1 MLQVIASIVVVFLAV
16 YAGLRRLRDTEIGRL
31 RIKCT
36 VDLVSNRW
44 ILKPLPAI
52 ANSLEARATF
62 MSALNAVPALFG
74 DDSGV
79 MEDFRYLKSQLT
91 KDANPALII
100 LLQKL
105 AKKVDLPFNYVTS
118 DDLLVAMS

>member
-1 MLQVIASIVVVFLAV
+1 
-16 YAGLRRLRDTEIGRL
+16 
-31 RIKCT
+31 
-36 VDLVSNRW
+36 
-44 ILKPLPAI
+44 
-52 ANSLEARATF
+52 

-91 KDANPALII
+91 KDANPALIT

-105 AKKVDLPFNYVTS
+105 AKKVDLPFDYVTS